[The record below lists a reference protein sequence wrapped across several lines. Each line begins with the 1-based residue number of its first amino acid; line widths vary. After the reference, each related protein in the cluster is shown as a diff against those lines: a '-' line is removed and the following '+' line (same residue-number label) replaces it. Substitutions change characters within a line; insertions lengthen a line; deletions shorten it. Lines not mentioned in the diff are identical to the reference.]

1 MTAMEK
7 DFKKAIDEF
16 NTGKYTLVICK
27 NEDIIKSDL
36 TGIRPLMKI
45 IDDKKECK
53 GYSAA
58 DKIVGRAA
66 AFLYTLLEVKNIYG
80 EVMSKGATDI
90 LKNAGINYIYKTLT
104 DFIEN
109 RQKNGICP
117 MDEAVKNINDA
128 NEACEAIRKKMIFLQ
143 NLNHK

>member
-1 MTAMEK
+1 MDKDLEK
-7 DFKKAIDEF
+7 AKVEY

-27 NEDIIKSDL
+27 DEDIIKSDL
-36 TGIRPLMKI
+36 TGIRPLMKL

-66 AFLYTLLEVKNIYG
+66 AFLYTLLGIKNVYG
-80 EVMSKGATDI
+80 EIMSKGAIEI
-90 LKNAGINYIYKTLT
+90 LNKNGIYYEYKTLT
-104 DFIEN
+104 DYIEN

-117 MDEAVKNINDA
+117 MDDAVKEIEDA
-128 NEACEAIRKKMIFLQ
+128 KTACEAIRNKMKFLQ
-143 NLNHK
+143 SQKH